1 MDGWAE
7 ELLTAVEE
15 THDEHAIFLKVAA
28 AARGLGFEQCSYGLR
43 LPLPL
48 TNPKTFVVSNH
59 PMEWQRRYTEAGYVA
74 IDPSVLHGRRSQTP
88 LVWDEQLFA
97 KERKFWDEAHSA
109 GLRVG
114 WAQSSLDGLGIGGML
129 TMSRSGELLTPAE
142 LKHKE
147 SKMRWL
153 VNIAHLTM
161 ARAITPKLQSNTGVH
176 LTVREVEVLKWAAD
190 GKTSSEISDIL
201 CIATDT
207 VNFHIKNSVTKL
219 GAANKT
225 AAVVRAAMLGLLI

>member
-7 ELLTAVEE
+7 DLLTAVEE
-15 THDEHAIFLKVAA
+15 IHDEHAIFERVVT

-59 PMEWQRRYTEAGYVA
+59 PLEWQKRYTEAGYVT
-74 IDPSVLHGRRSQTP
+74 IDPSVLHGRQSQTP
-88 LVWDEQLFA
+88 LIWDEALFA
-97 KERKFWDEAHSA
+97 RERQFWDEAHAS
-109 GLRVG
+109 GLKVG

-129 TMSRSGELLTPAE
+129 TMSRSAEILTPTE
-142 LKHKE
+142 LKAKE

-161 ARAITPKLQSNTGVH
+161 ARALTPKLQSNAGLH
-176 LTVREVEVLKWAAD
+176 LTPREIEVLKWTAD
-190 GKTSSEISDIL
+190 GKTSAEISDIL
-201 CIATDT
+201 AISSDT
-207 VNFHIKNSVTKL
+207 VNFHIKNSIVKL
-219 GAANKT
+219 GTANKT